1 MTAIEVKSAAEMR
14 RMRAA
19 GLVVAAG
26 LREMAKAATVGTT
39 TGDLDTI
46 GRDVLKGAG
55 ADSNFLG
62 YGGGYQTP
70 FPAVACISVNEE
82 LVHGVPG
89 ARVLREGDVVS
100 IDFGAVVAGWH
111 ADAAVTVVVGAG
123 AADDVQL
130 VEATRGALWAG
141 IAATRAGGR
150 VGEISRAIEEHV
162 LTRSR
167 AYGTLR
173 EYTGHGIGRAMHM
186 EPDVPNFHRMRRTPR
201 LGVGMVL
208 AIEPMLTL
216 GSHRTNVLDDDWT
229 VVSVDGSRGA
239 HWEHTVAI
247 TEGGLWVLTAPD
259 GGEADLLASGT
270 PFGPLGD

>member
-1 MTAIEVKSAAEMR
+1 MGAIEIKSSDELQ

-19 GLVVAAG
+19 GLVVAEG
-26 LREMAKAATVGTT
+26 LREMARAAAVGTT
-39 TGDLDTI
+39 TGELDAI
-46 GRDVLKGAG
+46 GRDVLRSAG

-62 YGGGYQTP
+62 YGAGYQTP

-89 ARVLREGDVVS
+89 ARVLGEGDVVS
-100 IDFGAVVAGWH
+100 IDFGAVLSGWH
-111 ADAAVTVVVGAG
+111 ADAAVTVIVGTGRAE
-123 AADDVQL
+123 DVQL

-141 IAATRAGGR
+141 IGATRAGCR
-150 VGEISRAIEEHV
+150 VGDISKAIEEHV

-167 AYGTLR
+167 TYGTLR
-173 EYTGHGIGRAMHM
+173 EYTGHGIGREMHM
-186 EPDVPNFHRMRRTPR
+186 EPDVPNFHRLRRTPR

-216 GSHRTNVLDDDWT
+216 GTHRTAVLDDDWT
-229 VVSVDGSRGA
+229 VVSIDGSRGA

-247 TEGGLWVLTAPD
+247 TERGLWVLTAPD
-259 GGEADLLASGT
+259 GGEADLKAVGAT
-270 PFGPLGD
+270 FGPLGA

>member
-1 MTAIEVKSAAEMR
+1 
-14 RMRAA
+14 MRAA

-26 LREMAKAATVGTT
+26 LREMAKAATVGAT
-39 TGDLDTI
+39 TGELDAI
-46 GRDVLKGAG
+46 GRDVLKSAG
-55 ADSNFLG
+55 AESNFLG

-89 ARVLREGDVVS
+89 ARVLGEGDVVS
-100 IDFGAVVAGWH
+100 IDFGAVVSGWH
-111 ADAAVTVVVGAG
+111 ADAAVTVIVGAG

-167 AYGTLR
+167 TYGTLR

-216 GSHRTNVLDDDWT
+216 GSHRTTVLDDDWT

-239 HWEHTVAI
+239 HWEHSVAI

-259 GGEADLLASGT
+259 GGEADLLAFGK